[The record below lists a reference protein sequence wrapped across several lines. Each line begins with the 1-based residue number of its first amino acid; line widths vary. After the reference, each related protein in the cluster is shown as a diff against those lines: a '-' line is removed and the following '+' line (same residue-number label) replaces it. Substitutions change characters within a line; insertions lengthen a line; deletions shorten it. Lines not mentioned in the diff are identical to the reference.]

1 MSLDYY
7 VWYQNA
13 TLLHKNLLKPLRNGD
28 GSSASK
34 VHYEN
39 AKLNY
44 LRVAREISGQLS
56 ESLVKF
62 DYGLIAVGL
71 ALTTAVCIKYLI
83 LMLYIFNYDLPFI
96 SDLLAHSIERFVFG
110 YCNGATAFEWSETGT
125 VVALTSYWNNT

>member
-1 MSLDYY
+1 MKLSGVAVRAVPNIIPDTYLFMFLDYY

-71 ALTTAVCIKYLI
+71 ALTTSVCIKYYHALI
-83 LMLYIFNYDLPFI
+83 L
-96 SDLLAHSIERFVFG
+96 
-110 YCNGATAFEWSETGT
+110 
-125 VVALTSYWNNT
+125 